1 MRAQSGIQQIGE
13 TEPLG
18 EVVTLHIFPLTY
30 LTQDLQGMKLEFI
43 KAWRSLNTQR
53 WARGCFQRSMNASGV
68 VFSLP
73 SVVGSRCTI
82 HTVSSPIHTVS
93 SPIHPVSSPKD
104 ELTYLGYSSW
114 DGRRLFASE
123 LQWTL

>member
-1 MRAQSGIQQIGE
+1 
-13 TEPLG
+13 
-18 EVVTLHIFPLTY
+18 
-30 LTQDLQGMKLEFI
+30 
-43 KAWRSLNTQR
+43 
-53 WARGCFQRSMNASGV
+53 MNASGV

-73 SVVGSRCTI
+73 SVVGSQCTI

-93 SPIHPVSSPKD
+93 SPIHTMSAPIHTVSSPIHTVSSPKD

-114 DGRRLFASE
+114 DGGRLFASE